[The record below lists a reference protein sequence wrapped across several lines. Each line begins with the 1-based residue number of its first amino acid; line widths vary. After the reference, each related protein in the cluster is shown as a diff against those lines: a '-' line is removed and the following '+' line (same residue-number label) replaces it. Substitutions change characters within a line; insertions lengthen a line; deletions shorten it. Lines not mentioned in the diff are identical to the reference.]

1 MMWSSFAQPLPFSDR
16 SSFIFEMCHGYPEI
30 FVCSDLGLNFA
41 DAHCTPLSKY
51 YPKFP
56 TIYVNS
62 SYIPCSNSM
71 TLISLVN
78 YSLAKTI
85 LCVSKR
91 PLHELCTYQL
101 IGLTMYHVSA
111 DSLTAMETWVVGCLI
126 FVFFALV
133 EYGIVLKMVSSSA
146 EKTNEIEDQLKAK
159 KTKKRK
165 QQTIIGALQVWQG
178 KNEVQQL
185 PSTQE
190 NKLNVTNT
198 EAMAD
203 QIVDLKEET
212 ENKTHK
218 ADKVAMVVL
227 PLLFLIFNIYYWVKY
242 YAF

>member
-1 MMWSSFAQPLPFSDR
+1 MSYLSANRF
-16 SSFIFEMCHGYPEI
+16 
-30 FVCSDLGLNFA
+30 NF
-41 DAHCTPLSKY
+41 
-51 YPKFP
+51 
-56 TIYVNS
+56 
-62 SYIPCSNSM
+62 
-71 TLISLVN
+71 
-78 YSLAKTI
+78 
-85 LCVSKR
+85 
-91 PLHELCTYQL
+91 
-101 IGLTMYHVSA
+101 HVSA